1 MSALVPA
8 LIQFVMGR
16 MRGGGGGGGGGG
28 RSRGGSSG
36 YRGGRSGSGRS
47 GYGSRSQKS
56 EENSMDKAYQSALGG
71 KDDDDDDKALKEL
84 EAAGDPGISFTYDDF
99 ATHARKN
106 LFN

>member
-1 MSALVPA
+1 
-8 LIQFVMGR
+8 
-16 MRGGGGGGGGGG
+16 
-28 RSRGGSSG
+28 
-36 YRGGRSGSGRS
+36 
-47 GYGSRSQKS
+47 
-56 EENSMDKAYQSALGG
+56 MDKAYQSALGG